1 MANRV
6 MFTHDQT
13 MIPPAARY
21 AGSTYGGE
29 LSEFVDDLLQE
40 AEQIFVLAEKD
51 GEKSYFIL

>member
-1 MANRV
+1 

-13 MIPPAARY
+13 LIPQAARY

>member
-1 MANRV
+1 MANRI

-13 MIPPAARY
+13 LIPQAARY

-29 LSEFVDDLLQE
+29 LDEYVDDLLQE
-40 AEQIFVLAEKD
+40 AEQIFVLREQD

>member
-13 MIPPAARY
+13 LIPQAARY

-29 LSEFVDDLLQE
+29 LDEYVDDLLHE
-40 AEQIFVLAEKD
+40 AAEIFVLTEKD

>member
-1 MANRV
+1 MATRI
-6 MFTHDQT
+6 MFTHDHAL
-13 MIPPAARY
+13 IPPAARY

-40 AEQIFVLAEKD
+40 AAEIFVLAEKD